1 MNRWWGYVVRVAGTD
16 EQKAIARQS
25 GIGTTVISRWFQE
38 KNQPSAPL
46 AVQFARAYNRPA
58 VEALVEAGYLSESDA
73 SEVIEV
79 HRGIEALGDDV
90 LLSEVR
96 KRMRVAAH
104 AVSSS
109 APPAEVTPPAAAH
122 AAPSSSP
129 AAPPAP
135 GLRVV
140 DGEKDA
146 LDEAASGEDD
156 APPAEALADAAR
168 PTPADHL
175 KGRAIDGTAPD
186 GGA

>member
-1 MNRWWGYVVRVAGTD
+1 MDLLDIVIIAAAAVGVIAFITLAVVIVLQGRALKRLEERVGPPVPMGAAPSLERVRAIVSQPEVRVDIPADAAAAQRAPQGAPAAGT
-16 EQKAIARQS
+16 
-25 GIGTTVISRWFQE
+25 
-38 KNQPSAPL
+38 P
-46 AVQFARAYNRPA
+46 
-58 VEALVEAGYLSESDA
+58 
-73 SEVIEV
+73 
-79 HRGIEALGDDV
+79 
-90 LLSEVR
+90 
-96 KRMRVAAH
+96 
-104 AVSSS
+104 SSS